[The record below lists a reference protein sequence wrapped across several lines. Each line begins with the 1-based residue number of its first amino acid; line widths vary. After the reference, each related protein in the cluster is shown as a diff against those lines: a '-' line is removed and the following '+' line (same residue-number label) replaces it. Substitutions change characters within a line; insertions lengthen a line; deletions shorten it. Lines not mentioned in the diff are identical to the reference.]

1 MYNSIPNNLIQYFG
15 NNTFNALKF
24 IRNLSKNIN
33 NSKNV
38 LNAID
43 TSDKI
48 EGYSI
53 GIYSLTGL
61 VNNPKEL
68 IISSSKKYYLRYFI
82 NIYNELNHQFY
93 GNTYRS
99 PLFPIEIKKD
109 NKIELLV
116 KNPFFF
122 YVLSQEP
129 KYENLIVQIILV
141 EANQD
146 DIILK
151 EKCQGWAQLR
161 LIKKNE
167 NQESKKNEKIIAELN
182 KGTPRDLIL
191 SNSKKLNYLPNGII
205 EYIPYKY
212 PKLELIKFLFPL
224 NIILAYNEPL
234 PGLLQRYLPENPNL
248 NETLKPV
255 EFYTAFLKNIILEI
269 NPDLEEHIIEFGKK
283 YRFNKYNIE
292 ENELNKIAI
301 KERRIKCGMHNT
313 WKFINSNGL
322 QNSITL
328 TKISKTTL
336 QSNGVLMIDKFF
348 SDHLS
353 CSAVIMELEYVI
365 TIPINGPQKEDNLN
379 LILGYHIYVPEKIN
393 EGNYSREKLLMFTG
407 PGSTIYGEKM
417 WYSEK
422 KEDRN
427 IRISYIL
434 SQNSNLNYINQVEI
448 SEEDKKRIN
457 ATQNA
462 LVDQNNQMILKG
474 VQQNNS
480 NETNSY
486 YKNKVEDLTKQLDKE
501 REEVENY
508 KLKMRNR
515 EAIWNNAGIST
526 SKDINN
532 NIEWDKTQTNN
543 INNIPVIEPKP
554 KEEKKI
560 KKEETAEYKE
570 FIKFKERKEV
580 YIKELEE
587 KIEILKDIQKP
598 KVSEYEMPVK
608 NITQR
613 DKSYLIK
620 KGIMDLVLKEPVE
633 SYIDKALEEE
643 LCKDGLATNFTFQF
657 MSFKPS
663 RAYYSD
669 LRNVPQKIQFSL
681 DFFNEN
687 KLRTPVCNIV
697 RPEETK
703 SNNHYY
709 FNNPLIL
716 KKENIDMNSAL
727 LNDTKPEVILEVRY
741 DPSLDTS
748 INFRDFVK
756 YLINKRLIVQ
766 IKDVQK
772 GFNVGVIKIP
782 LNDLIEKGKEKIQ
795 KEKEYEIYDD
805 NFNIRGYIQVLIAAS
820 KYKTLRPYNYNM
832 DKFYNI
838 NSQEGY
844 NTLSKKKKVK
854 AEQIDINKLTSQ
866 NKTLY
871 NLTMNSLKNQNN
883 NNQDNNLIKDTNQNR
898 LRKLRIEPE
907 IEKKIRV
914 MRYFNMKNNN
924 MINNKMSNTNYSLGN
939 RIQQEEK
946 KLNDL
951 KQKQASDEQ
960 FFNTLKTCEQ
970 IREFNRTEI
979 LSKVSQ
985 ESHKN
990 TYNITLISGQP
1001 VYFNYSVFN
1010 DSSLDE
1016 LCHISIDKVTHNK
1029 KDNNNFNIK
1038 KNKIVDVIS
1047 TPIEWRT
1054 IVEKEKLKKP
1064 NSYEAISDQ
1073 LDMIIKPGETIP
1085 LVIKLLSY
1093 IENREE
1099 ENYGVTIHK
1108 KNGQPLYYLSINI
1121 KRVFPI
1127 YDHIFHYYFPLDN
1140 SQKKV
1145 ILRNPFGHIKTM
1157 KMLNNVLITDKNI
1170 TLGLDEDTHD
1180 FYFMIEQEQGDF
1192 VIFFYSDEERTKL
1205 YLTWKFE
1212 IDWLET
1218 DIRKV
1223 IRGKKEPSTLYISN
1237 NPEINKEASYAGSNI
1252 TLQLFTNY
1260 PDVIIFPHDS
1270 RNPFTVK
1277 PNTTEVKKYMIYSR
1291 RDEENSAIINCVNVY
1306 TRNIYKSWLI
1316 KYEIDWPHID
1326 ESETVECI
1334 IGNKNEFTY
1343 RYKNPMSKFMVLTF
1357 YSGNED
1363 IFEVFDR
1370 VVTFNGEESKDIKF
1384 QIHDKG
1390 IQGKEEVLLFVSDD
1404 NEDFCRTILF
1414 KIIFK

>member
-122 YVLSQEP
+122 YFLSQEP

-167 NQESKKNEKIIAELN
+167 NQESKKNEKIIAEIN

-543 INNIPVIEPKP
+543 INNIPVKEPKP

-939 RIQQEEK
+939 KIQQEEK

-1223 IRGKKEPSTLYISN
+1223 IRGKKEPSTLNISN

-1390 IQGKEEVLLFVSDD
+1390 IQGKEEVLLFISDD

>member
-109 NKIELLV
+109 NKIELLI

-782 LNDLIEKGKEKIQ
+782 LNDLNEKGKEKIQ

-924 MINNKMSNTNYSLGN
+924 MINNKMNNTNYSLGN
-939 RIQQEEK
+939 KIQQEEK

-970 IREFNRTEI
+970 IREFNRSEI

-1127 YDHIFHYYFPLDN
+1127 FDHIFHYYFPLDN

>member
-508 KLKMRNR
+508 KLKMRNK

-543 INNIPVIEPKP
+543 INNIPVKEPKP

-939 RIQQEEK
+939 KIQQEEK

>member
-99 PLFPIEIKKD
+99 PLFPIEIRKD

-234 PGLLQRYLPENPNL
+234 PGLLQRFLPENPNL
-248 NETLKPV
+248 NDTLKPV

-543 INNIPVIEPKP
+543 INNIPVKEPKP

-924 MINNKMSNTNYSLGN
+924 IINNKMSNTNYSLGN
-939 RIQQEEK
+939 KIQQEEK

>member
-99 PLFPIEIKKD
+99 PLFPIEIRKD

-939 RIQQEEK
+939 KIQQEEK

-970 IREFNRTEI
+970 IREFNRSEI

-1223 IRGKKEPSTLYISN
+1223 IRGKKESSTLNISN

>member
-109 NKIELLV
+109 NRIELLI

-234 PGLLQRYLPENPNL
+234 PGLLQRFLPENPNL

-697 RPEETK
+697 RPEETN

-939 RIQQEEK
+939 KIQQEEK

-1108 KNGQPLYYLSINI
+1108 KNRQPLYYLSINI

-1223 IRGKKEPSTLYISN
+1223 IRGKKESSTLNISN

-1414 KIIFK
+1414 KIFFK

>member
-234 PGLLQRYLPENPNL
+234 PGLLQRFLPENPNL

-508 KLKMRNR
+508 KLKMRNK

-939 RIQQEEK
+939 KIQQEEK

-1223 IRGKKEPSTLYISN
+1223 IRGKKESSTLNISN

>member
-191 SNSKKLNYLPNGII
+191 SNSKKLNYMPNGII

-234 PGLLQRYLPENPNL
+234 PGLLQRFLPENPNL

-543 INNIPVIEPKP
+543 INNIPVKEPKP

-924 MINNKMSNTNYSLGN
+924 IINNKMSNTNYSLGN
-939 RIQQEEK
+939 KIQQEEK

-970 IREFNRTEI
+970 IREFNRSEI

>member
-99 PLFPIEIKKD
+99 PLFPIEIRKD

-167 NQESKKNEKIIAELN
+167 NQESKKNEKIIAEIN

-939 RIQQEEK
+939 KIQQEEK

-1223 IRGKKEPSTLYISN
+1223 IRGKKESSTLNISN

>member
-43 TSDKI
+43 NSDKI

-99 PLFPIEIKKD
+99 PLFPIEIRKD

-939 RIQQEEK
+939 KIQQEEK

-1223 IRGKKEPSTLYISN
+1223 IRGKKESSTLNISN

>member
-99 PLFPIEIKKD
+99 PLFPIEIRKD

-167 NQESKKNEKIIAELN
+167 NQESKKNERIIAELN

-939 RIQQEEK
+939 KIQQEEK

-1223 IRGKKEPSTLYISN
+1223 IRGKKEPSTLNISN

>member
-99 PLFPIEIKKD
+99 PLFPIEIRKD

-939 RIQQEEK
+939 KIQQEEK

-970 IREFNRTEI
+970 IREFNRSEI

-1223 IRGKKEPSTLYISN
+1223 IRGKKESSTLNISN

-1291 RDEENSAIINCVNVY
+1291 RAEENSAIINCVNVY

-1370 VVTFNGEESKDIKF
+1370 VVTFYGEESKDIKF

>member
-167 NQESKKNEKIIAELN
+167 NQESKKNERIIAELN

-248 NETLKPV
+248 NEKLKPV

-532 NIEWDKTQTNN
+532 NIEWDKTQTIN

-883 NNQDNNLIKDTNQNR
+883 NNQDNNSIKDTNQNR

-939 RIQQEEK
+939 KIQQEEK

-1016 LCHISIDKVTHNK
+1016 LCHISIDKVTYNK

-1223 IRGKKEPSTLYISN
+1223 IRGKKESSTLNISN

>member
-99 PLFPIEIKKD
+99 PLFPIEIRKD

-939 RIQQEEK
+939 KIQQEEK

-970 IREFNRTEI
+970 IREFNRSEI

>member
-99 PLFPIEIKKD
+99 PLFPIEIRKD

-543 INNIPVIEPKP
+543 INNIPVKEPKP

-939 RIQQEEK
+939 KIQQEEK

-1127 YDHIFHYYFPLDN
+1127 FDHIFHYYFPLDN

>member
-99 PLFPIEIKKD
+99 PLFPIEIRKD
-109 NKIELLV
+109 NKIELLI

-336 QSNGVLMIDKFF
+336 QSNGVLMMDKFF

-939 RIQQEEK
+939 KIQQEEK

-1223 IRGKKEPSTLYISN
+1223 IRGKKESSTLNISN

>member
-543 INNIPVIEPKP
+543 INNIPVKEPKP

-939 RIQQEEK
+939 KIQQEEK

-970 IREFNRTEI
+970 IREFNRSEI

-1127 YDHIFHYYFPLDN
+1127 FDHIFHYYFPLDN

>member
-43 TSDKI
+43 NSDKI

-543 INNIPVIEPKP
+543 INNIPVKEPKP

-939 RIQQEEK
+939 KIQQEEK

-1223 IRGKKEPSTLYISN
+1223 IRGKKESSTLNISN

>member
-939 RIQQEEK
+939 KIQQEEK

-1223 IRGKKEPSTLYISN
+1223 IRGKKESSTLNISN

>member
-99 PLFPIEIKKD
+99 PLFPIEIRKD
-109 NKIELLV
+109 NNIELLV

-924 MINNKMSNTNYSLGN
+924 IINSKMSNTNYSLGN
-939 RIQQEEK
+939 KIQQEEK

>member
-109 NKIELLV
+109 NRIELLI

-167 NQESKKNEKIIAELN
+167 NQEQKKNEKIIAELN

-508 KLKMRNR
+508 KLKMRNK

-543 INNIPVIEPKP
+543 INNIPVKEPKP

-939 RIQQEEK
+939 KIQQEEK

-970 IREFNRTEI
+970 IREFNRSEI

-1127 YDHIFHYYFPLDN
+1127 FDHIFHYYFPLDN

>member
-234 PGLLQRYLPENPNL
+234 PGLLQRFLPENPNL

-939 RIQQEEK
+939 KKKKEKK

-970 IREFNRTEI
+970 IREFNRSEI

-1223 IRGKKEPSTLYISN
+1223 IRGKKESSTLNISN

>member
-99 PLFPIEIKKD
+99 PLFPIEIRKD

-543 INNIPVIEPKP
+543 INNIPVKEPKP

-939 RIQQEEK
+939 KIQQEEK

-1223 IRGKKEPSTLYISN
+1223 IRGKKEPSTLSISN

>member
-939 RIQQEEK
+939 KIQQEEK

-970 IREFNRTEI
+970 IRDFNRTEI

>member
-939 RIQQEEK
+939 KIQQEEK

-970 IREFNRTEI
+970 IREFNRSEI

-1223 IRGKKEPSTLYISN
+1223 IRGKKESSTLNISN

>member
-53 GIYSLTGL
+53 SIYSLTGL

-99 PLFPIEIKKD
+99 PLFPIEIRKD
-109 NKIELLV
+109 NKVELLV

-234 PGLLQRYLPENPNL
+234 PGLLQRFLPENPNL

-939 RIQQEEK
+939 KIQQEEK

-1223 IRGKKEPSTLYISN
+1223 IRGKKESSTLYISN

>member
-99 PLFPIEIKKD
+99 PLFPIEIRKD

-167 NQESKKNEKIIAELN
+167 NQESKKNERIIAELN

-365 TIPINGPQKEDNLN
+365 TISINGPQKEDNLN

-924 MINNKMSNTNYSLGN
+924 MINNKIGNTNYSLGN
-939 RIQQEEK
+939 KIQQEEK

-1127 YDHIFHYYFPLDN
+1127 FDHIFHYYFPLDN

-1223 IRGKKEPSTLYISN
+1223 IRGKKESSTLNISN

>member
-99 PLFPIEIKKD
+99 PLFPIEIRKD

-191 SNSKKLNYLPNGII
+191 SNSKKLNYMPNGII

-939 RIQQEEK
+939 KIQQEEK

>member
-43 TSDKI
+43 NSDKI

-99 PLFPIEIKKD
+99 PLFPIEIRKD

-191 SNSKKLNYLPNGII
+191 SNSKKLNYMPNGII

-234 PGLLQRYLPENPNL
+234 PGLLQRFLPENPNL

-939 RIQQEEK
+939 KIQQEEK

-970 IREFNRTEI
+970 IREFNRSEI

-1223 IRGKKEPSTLYISN
+1223 IRGKKESSTLNISN

>member
-99 PLFPIEIKKD
+99 PLFPIEIRKD

-167 NQESKKNEKIIAELN
+167 NQESKKNERIIAELN

-191 SNSKKLNYLPNGII
+191 SNSKKLNYMPNGII

-939 RIQQEEK
+939 KIQQEEK

-1010 DSSLDE
+1010 DSNLDE

-1223 IRGKKEPSTLYISN
+1223 IRGKKESSTLNISN

>member
-43 TSDKI
+43 NSDKI

-109 NKIELLV
+109 NRIELLV

-191 SNSKKLNYLPNGII
+191 SNSKKLNYMPNGII

-543 INNIPVIEPKP
+543 INNIPVKEPKP

-939 RIQQEEK
+939 KIQQEEK

-970 IREFNRTEI
+970 IREFNRSEI

>member
-99 PLFPIEIKKD
+99 PLFPIEIRKD

-939 RIQQEEK
+939 KIQQEEK

>member
-939 RIQQEEK
+939 KIQQEEK

-1127 YDHIFHYYFPLDN
+1127 FDHIFHYYFPLDN

>member
-99 PLFPIEIKKD
+99 PLFPIEIRKD

-508 KLKMRNR
+508 KLKMRNK

-613 DKSYLIK
+613 DKSNLIK

-643 LCKDGLATNFTFQF
+643 LYKDGLATNFTFQF

-939 RIQQEEK
+939 KIQQEEK

-970 IREFNRTEI
+970 IRDFNRTEI

-985 ESHKN
+985 DSHKN

-1064 NSYEAISDQ
+1064 NSYESISDQ

>member
-543 INNIPVIEPKP
+543 INNIPVKEPKP

-939 RIQQEEK
+939 KIQQEEK

>member
-61 VNNPKEL
+61 VYNPKEL

-99 PLFPIEIKKD
+99 PLFPIEIRKD

-167 NQESKKNEKIIAELN
+167 NQESKKNEKIIAEIN

-191 SNSKKLNYLPNGII
+191 SNSKKLNYLTNGII

-883 NNQDNNLIKDTNQNR
+883 NQDNNSIKDTNQNR

-939 RIQQEEK
+939 KIQQEEK

-1127 YDHIFHYYFPLDN
+1127 FDHIFHYYFPLDN

-1157 KMLNNVLITDKNI
+1157 KMLNNVIITDKNI

>member
-43 TSDKI
+43 NSDKI

-99 PLFPIEIKKD
+99 PLFPIEIRKD
-109 NKIELLV
+109 NRIELLV

-167 NQESKKNEKIIAELN
+167 NQESKKNERIIAELN

-543 INNIPVIEPKP
+543 INNIPVKEPKP

-939 RIQQEEK
+939 KIQQEEK

-970 IREFNRTEI
+970 IREFNRSEI

>member
-99 PLFPIEIKKD
+99 PLFPIEIRKD

-191 SNSKKLNYLPNGII
+191 SNSKKLNYMPNGII

-508 KLKMRNR
+508 KLKMRNK

-939 RIQQEEK
+939 KIQQEEK

>member
-99 PLFPIEIKKD
+99 PLFPIEIRKD

-161 LIKKNE
+161 LIKKND
-167 NQESKKNEKIIAELN
+167 NQESKKNERIIAEIN

-939 RIQQEEK
+939 KIQQEEK

-1085 LVIKLLSY
+1085 LAIKLLSY

-1127 YDHIFHYYFPLDN
+1127 FDHIFHYYFPLDN

-1223 IRGKKEPSTLYISN
+1223 IRGKKESSTLNISN